1 MGNEDQELDKISR
14 MLERG
19 ATMLSQHCQTCGS
32 PLFRY
37 QGEIICPV
45 CQDKEDSMAEYPQ
58 SKQYPE
64 TNSIQYQQQTSKAH
78 KESEQIFSEQENPE
92 TGKSMQTPVSAGSD
106 IQLTRDLV
114 LKKVNSIAQMMQE
127 ENDTRRVFEYFD
139 IIERGLEIVEKI
151 DRNR

>member
-1 MGNEDQELDKISR
+1 MGTEDQELDKISR

-37 QGEIICPV
+37 QGEVICPV
-45 CQDKEDSMAEYPQ
+45 CQDREESMAEYPQ

-64 TNSIQYQQQTSKAH
+64 TTDIQNQQQTPKAH
-78 KESEQIFSEQENPE
+78 KESEQIFGEQEKPE
-92 TGKSMQTPVSAGSD
+92 TGKPIQSPEFTGSD
-106 IQLTRDLV
+106 IQYTRDLV

-127 ENDTRRVFEYFD
+127 EKDTRRVFEYFD
-139 IIERGLEIVEKI
+139 IIERGLEVVEKI

>member
-19 ATMLSQHCQTCGS
+19 ATMLSKHCQTCGS